1 MSFSGLISHFGDT
14 RDALHVAWRAK
25 NAKLLAKLRV
35 EADRKPTPAQ
45 LLAEKQAQ
53 AVRQQK
59 QQQKQQKKQ
68 QRQQERQKE
77 QQRQQTQQKEQQRQQ
92 ERPKEQQRQQE
103 RQKEQQRQQER
114 QKEQQRQQERQKEQQ
129 TQREQLR
136 VKMLAQEQATFDKL
150 EAEVR
155 AALQQLRSA
164 DEDARKAA
172 VAQFR
177 AWIPAQISAAGRYC
191 SSNCTYLIQPR
202 SVEMPTLS
210 ELKRGGFGGAECS
223 RSGYSIKDI
232 RKAGYTA
239 AELCAHRHEED
250 RAAATFLG
258 INPTERRAFPPI
270 TALLGPKAE
279 RGSQSE
285 WTADDGYYTWS
296 EVAAATAVA
305 GFTEAVLLEVLDNLL
320 VTQLRSALESRGLNS
335 DGLKKDLVARMLQ
348 PERAESAKR
357 KASELA
363 LHEEEQM
370 QDVQAAGLADEV
382 AGLRARLAEETQARQ
397 RAEMAQE
404 EMRAAKRARIAQSDR
419 EAAAVAWRD
428 AAGSTGAMEIV
439 DSAGFMARF
448 LAFRQARS
456 RHLLAPS
463 APSGTAP
470 ASERAA
476 APYCHACTHHAACIR
491 HTAPLAE
498 ILHPPACSMSNSCWR
513 CCRAR
518 RPRPSRGG

>member
-1 MSFSGLISHFGDT
+1 MKCPVCSRGGKKQTPWRSFFGLISHLKDK
-14 RDALHVAWRAK
+14 RDAQHVTWRGQ
-25 NAKLLAKLRV
+25 NAELMVKLRGET
-35 EADRKPTPAQ
+35 EAARKQ
-45 LLAEKQAQ
+45 WKAE
-53 AVRQQK
+53 
-59 QQQKQQKKQ
+59 QQQWQQEQQ
-68 QRQQERQKE
+68 QRQQEQ
-77 QQRQQTQQKEQQRQQ
+77 
-92 ERPKEQQRQQE
+92 
-103 RQKEQQRQQER
+103 
-114 QKEQQRQQERQKEQQ
+114 
-129 TQREQLR
+129 R
-136 VKMLAQEQATFDKL
+136 VKVLAQDQATFDKL
-150 EAEVR
+150 KAEVK
-155 AALQQLRSA
+155 AALLQLRSA

-177 AWIPAQISAAGRYC
+177 AWIPAQFSAAGH
-191 SSNCTYLIQPR
+191 YLCHGNPR
-202 SVEMPTLS
+202 SVEVPTLS

-296 EVAAATAVA
+296 EVAAATALA

-456 RHLLAPS
+456 RHLHAPS

-476 APYCHACTHHAACIR
+476 AAYCHACTHHAACIR